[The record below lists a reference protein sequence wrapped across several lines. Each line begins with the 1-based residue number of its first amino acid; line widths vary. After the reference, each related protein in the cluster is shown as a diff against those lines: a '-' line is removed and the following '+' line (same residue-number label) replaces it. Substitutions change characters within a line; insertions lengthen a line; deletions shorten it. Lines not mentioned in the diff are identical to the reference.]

1 MGFFIIQP
9 LFTIRRNAMAL
20 KVFDLQCD
28 HGHLFEGWFAS
39 HEDYDRQQQ
48 RGLLSCPLC
57 QSASIARRP
66 SAARL
71 NLGQSAPADSGQ
83 TVPAE
88 KTNHS
93 TNVATVPTE
102 VAKLQALW
110 LRRLR
115 EVVHAAQDVG
125 PRFSEEARR
134 MHAGETQER
143 AIRGTAT
150 PQEREALAADGIAV
164 MPVPDFLDDDRLQ

>member
-1 MGFFIIQP
+1 
-9 LFTIRRNAMAL
+9 MAL
-20 KVFDLQCD
+20 KVFDLQCE
-28 HGHLFEGWFAS
+28 HGHVFEGWFAS
-39 HEDYDRQQQ
+39 HEDYDKQQQ
-48 RGLLSCPLC
+48 RGLLSCPVC
-57 QSASIARRP
+57 QSAVVARKP

-71 NLGQSAPADSGQ
+71 NLGQSAPAHSGQ
-83 TVPAE
+83 AAPVE
-88 KTNHS
+88 KPRDAD
-93 TNVATVPTE
+93 NVATVSPE
-102 VAKLQALW
+102 IVKLQAAW

-115 EVVHAAQDVG
+115 AVVHAAQDVG

>member
-1 MGFFIIQP
+1 
-9 LFTIRRNAMAL
+9 MAL

-28 HGHLFEGWFAS
+28 NGHVFEGWFAS
-39 HEDYDRQQQ
+39 HEDYDGQQQ
-48 RGLLSCPLC
+48 RGLLSCPMC
-57 QSASIARRP
+57 QSASIARKP

-71 NLGQSAPADSGQ
+71 NLGQSTSMRQGRPAPAENGNNGND
-83 TVPAE
+83 A
-88 KTNHS
+88 NHADKA
-93 TNVATVPTE
+93 NVATVSAE
-102 VAKLQALW
+102 IAKLQALW

-115 EVVHAAQDVG
+115 EVVQAAQDVG

-134 MHAGETQER
+134 MHAGETEER

>member
-1 MGFFIIQP
+1 
-9 LFTIRRNAMAL
+9 MAL

-28 HGHLFEGWFAS
+28 NGHVFEGWFAS

-57 QSASIARRP
+57 QSVSIARKP

-71 NLGQSAPADSGQ
+71 NLGQPAPVEQPDAGVGQPETKVAAVAAD
-83 TVPAE
+83 
-88 KTNHS
+88 
-93 TNVATVPTE
+93 
-102 VAKLQALW
+102 VAKLQAMW
-110 LRRLR
+110 LRHLR
-115 EVVHAAQDVG
+115 ETVRAAQDVG
-125 PRFSEEARR
+125 ARFSVEARR
-134 MHAGETQER
+134 MHAGETETR

-150 PQEREALAADGIAV
+150 PQECEALTADGIAV